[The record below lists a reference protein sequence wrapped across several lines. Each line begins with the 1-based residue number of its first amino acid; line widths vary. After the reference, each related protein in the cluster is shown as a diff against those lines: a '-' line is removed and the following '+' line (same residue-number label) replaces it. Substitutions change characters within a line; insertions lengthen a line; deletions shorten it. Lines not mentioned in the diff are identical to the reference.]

1 MKTTLTKTITTEEL
15 NKRLEAGPVALFDVR
30 GDSDYEKGHIPG
42 AKTSPLGSLGFRVA
56 HIMKPESFVVV
67 YSGGGDCSLS
77 SQAAERLTNLGLRNV
92 HRYEE
97 GIEGWKA
104 AGLPVVA
111 SFKTKVFDQVPVVE
125 CRSIIVDRARAYGG
139 IFAGEPVEVSGAGG

>member
-1 MKTTLTKTITTEEL
+1 MKTTTTKTITTDEL
-15 NKRLEAGPVALFDVR
+15 RNRLDSGPVALFDVR
-30 GDSDYEKGHIPG
+30 GDSEYEKGHIPG

-56 HIMKPESFVVV
+56 HIMKPDSFVVV

-77 SQAAERLTNLGLRNV
+77 SQAALRLTNLGLRNV
-92 HRYEE
+92 HRYEY

-104 AGLPVVA
+104 AGLPLVA
-111 SFKTKVFDQVPVVE
+111 SFKTKVYDQVPVIE

-139 IFAGEPVEVSGAGG
+139 VFSSEPVEVSGAGG